1 MRESDHD
8 IAIKMTRSLI
18 MMGRV
23 VKVEKY
29 TPQYIQT
36 IIYHLT
42 KPTQVTFYETK
53 MVS

>member
-1 MRESDHD
+1 MRESGHD
-8 IAIKMTRSLI
+8 IAIKMI